1 MYFHYLKLVYKRY
14 YDVEIIKIAH
24 RQTSVETKNITR
36 MDKNITN
43 GQFLLADVY
52 PSAFLLHCPRL
63 VVRV

>member
-1 MYFHYLKLVYKRY
+1 MRY

-52 PSAFLLHCPRL
+52 PSACLLHCPRL